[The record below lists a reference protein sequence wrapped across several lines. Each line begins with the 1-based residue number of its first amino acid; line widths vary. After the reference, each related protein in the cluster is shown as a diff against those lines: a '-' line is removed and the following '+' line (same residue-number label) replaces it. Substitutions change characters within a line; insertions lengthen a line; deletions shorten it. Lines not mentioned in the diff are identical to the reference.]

1 MRTPYL
7 EPGTRFNDRYQI
19 IEELETHDSGTNY
32 KAYDQKIQ
40 SQVSLN
46 FINLKNIKD
55 PETKKDI
62 QTKLNRAQTFSHKN
76 ICRIFQFTQ
85 DGHELYFSREYVP
98 GEKLK
103 NIIHMTKGLNP
114 DAALDIISQV
124 GEGIRAARKHG
135 LSNLHISTEKIIVD
149 IHGTA
154 RIIPFGPGTE
164 MPATSASET
173 YILGAILFEML
184 TGQSFKKKKEKILHK
199 AIPRELRSI
208 LKKCL
213 QPRKKAQYKDI
224 NEVLSAFAKIKNIS
238 KKKNPD
244 KYPVSAVWKPMI
256 YSIRR
261 RWIQILALFTAI
273 AVIGIYMLALT
284 RSGQPVASN
293 YQKIVVLP
301 FENLGTPE
309 NDYFT
314 EGVTKEIS
322 NRLASLPD
330 LAVISQI
337 SAQQFQHSSRT
348 TKEIGKELN
357 VDYILCGSVRWDRD
371 SYDQAAA
378 RITPKLIRTRDDSQ
392 IWSRTYDRNIADIF
406 LIQSEIAEE
415 IARQLDLAILEPQR
429 QALRKKPTDNV
440 EAYELFIGSIQHENM
455 GWMKSDP
462 EEFHHAL
469 DLLSQAVTLD
479 PDFAIAYSKISY
491 LHSLMYFFGYD
502 HSPERME
509 QARMTAE
516 KALSLDKDNPDIMH
530 TKALYYYWCHQD
542 YEQAE
547 KIYKQIF
554 KIRPN
559 HRSAILGYIY
569 RRQGNWDK
577 CIQELKRCAELDP
590 LYSQLNYEIGLC
602 YLAIGHYREAEQWFN
617 QALSFNSSRLTP
629 QLGKAAIPVL
639 EKGDTTEA
647 RAMVEN
653 IPQHELTD
661 FMHITLDLIDGR
673 YQDIKD
679 RLEVLPYDS
688 FSFQHSYYNK
698 DLVKA
703 AVYFAEKETQSQQ
716 KCAQASLIE
725 LKELTSSFPNDPR
738 YHAALGLAYAYAGE
752 NEKAE
757 NAGLQAVR
765 LLPADL
771 DAAIGPV
778 FLHNLARI
786 YSITGE
792 KDKAVSQ
799 LAHLLSVPY
808 CEYLWDLV
816 SIPYLQIDPQWD
828 SLRSHPGFQQLA
840 ATVPASPRNN

>member
-1 MRTPYL
+1 MKTPYL

-40 SQVSLN
+40 AQVSLN
-46 FINLKNIKD
+46 FINLKSIKD
-55 PETKKDI
+55 PETKKDL
-62 QTKLNRAQTFSHKN
+62 QTNLNRAQTFSHRN

-85 DGHELYFSREYVP
+85 DEQELYFSREYVP

-114 DAALDIISQV
+114 DAALEIINQV

-135 LSNLHISTEKIIVD
+135 LTNLHISTERIIVD

-164 MPATSASET
+164 MPDSSVSET
-173 YILGAILFEML
+173 YTLGAILFEML
-184 TGQSFKKKKEKILHK
+184 TGQSLMKKKEKTRHK
-199 AIPRELRSI
+199 AIPRELRPI

-213 QPRKKAQYKDI
+213 QLRKKAQYKDI
-224 NEVLSAFAKIKNIS
+224 NEALSAFAKIKNGLN
-238 KKKNPD
+238 KKNPD
-244 KYPVSAVWKPMI
+244 KYPAAAVWKPMI

-284 RSGQPVASN
+284 RSEQPLLPN

-309 NDYFT
+309 NEYFT

-337 SAQQFQHSSRT
+337 SAQQFYHSSKT
-348 TKEIGKELN
+348 TKEIGDELN

-371 SYDQAAA
+371 SSDQAAA

-392 IWSRTYDRNIADIF
+392 IWSRAYNRNIADIF
-406 LIQSEIAEE
+406 MIQSEIAEE
-415 IARQLDLAILEPQR
+415 IARQLDLVILEPQR
-429 QALRKKPTDNV
+429 QALHKKPTDNV
-440 EAYELFIGSIQHENM
+440 KAYELYIRSIQHENM

-462 EEFHHAL
+462 EEFQHAL
-469 DLLSQAVTLD
+469 NLLSQAITLD
-479 PDFAIAYSKISY
+479 PDFAMAYSQISY
-491 LHSLMYFFGYD
+491 LHSLMFFFGFD

-509 QARMTAE
+509 QARMSVE
-516 KALSLDKDNPDIMH
+516 KALSLDKGNPDIMH

-547 KIYKQIF
+547 NIYKQIF

-569 RRQGNWDK
+569 RRQGKWDK

-590 LYSQLNYEIGLC
+590 LYSQLNYEIGLS

-639 EKGDTTEA
+639 EKGDTSEA
-647 RAMVEN
+647 RAMLEN

-661 FMHITLDLIDGR
+661 FMRITLDLIDGR
-673 YQDIKD
+673 YREIED
-679 RLEVLPYDS
+679 RLKALPYDS
-688 FSFQHSYYNK
+688 FLFQHSYYNK

-703 AVYFAEKETQSQQ
+703 AVYFAEKETQAQRQ
-716 KCAQASLIE
+716 CAKSALIE
-725 LKELTSSFPNDPR
+725 LKDLTSSFPKDPR

-752 NEKAE
+752 PEKAE
-757 NAGLQAVR
+757 KAGLHAVN
-765 LLPADL
+765 LLPVEF
-771 DAAIGPV
+771 DAAVGPV

-786 YSITGE
+786 YTIIGD
-792 KDKAVSQ
+792 KDKAVRQ
-799 LAHLLSVPY
+799 LAHLLNVPY

-816 SIPYLQIDPQWD
+816 SVPYLRIDPQWD
-828 SLRSHPGFQQLA
+828 SLHSHPGFQQLA
-840 ATVPASPRNN
+840 APVPASPRNN